1 MSTSDGSSSSGSGSS
16 SAIMAREPGEE
27 DTNDVKYESLRD
39 MSPQNIPFDTQ
50 SCCSTEVEE
59 EIHNVPSQ
67 STYNQQQ
74 QQQQQEEE
82 VIPQAEVC
90 ALELEQEAA
99 ILRSCEEEIR
109 KYIEEAAGRE
119 QAKGQRSEEP
129 GELIET
135 TANGVCQ
142 TTESNSSQKDIS
154 TSTTTQTKDPKVHAA
169 TPQQKIVMSQALPDL
184 PLEIGDHV
192 YQWRSFAGCPGVFQ
206 HHGIVVNVGLDE
218 FAEMELEIAD
228 FSCILRGPANGK
240 TKTQTNKNTDDTRIP
255 RNSNSID
262 MVTGND
268 DTSRCQGIL
277 RVYKSSSTDQKWHK
291 VHYKASVWKTS
302 LWRSGTCTCVDSD
315 PPAKVLARTYFLLEH
330 PEVLP
335 SYHIFQSN
343 CECVSV
349 FCKTGSWST
358 LQASSL
364 LSLTAAGQLKSTAT
378 LAAYAASQQITVQ
391 SPAAGVWGYLGYTTS
406 TQVSLLSTQPHLIPL
421 LAAYGVVT
429 AGGPTFVLWRCQRF
443 WEATA
448 ARLEDEFWKHAM
460 KDPDIFAHSMMHWS
474 ERHKAFEYS

>member
-1 MSTSDGSSSSGSGSS
+1 MGDMSTSGSS
-16 SAIMAREPGEE
+16 SDSSISVLAAEPEEE
-27 DTNDVKYESLRD
+27 DMKYQSLRD
-39 MSPQNIPFDTQ
+39 MSQEFLPQNPPLGSQ
-50 SCCSTEVEE
+50 SCCSTEAEE
-59 EIHNVPSQ
+59 EEATIHYRE
-67 STYNQQQ
+67 STDAS
-74 QQQQQEEE
+74 EEE
-82 VIPQAEVC
+82 EAVNNDEEENLC

-99 ILRSCEEEIR
+99 IRKSCEEEILKYLQETEGHEIMDPPAEPAVER
-109 KYIEEAAGRE
+109 KQAANSTPK
-119 QAKGQRSEEP
+119 QPQTVQHQVQQQQLAISE
-129 GELIET
+129 
-135 TANGVCQ
+135 
-142 TTESNSSQKDIS
+142 
-154 TSTTTQTKDPKVHAA
+154 
-169 TPQQKIVMSQALPDL
+169 ALPDL

-206 HHGIVVNVGLDE
+206 HHGIVVNVGRDE
-218 FAEMELEIAD
+218 LGDMELEIAD
-228 FSCILRGPANGK
+228 FSCILRTPPK
-240 TKTQTNKNTDDTRIP
+240 SRSCTRTAKDAALQQ
-255 RNSNSID
+255 SQSID
-262 MVTGND
+262 MITGREG
-268 DTSRCQGIL
+268 DTSALQGIL
-277 RVYKSSSTDQKWHK
+277 RVYKSSSSDQKWHK

-302 LWRSGTCTCVDSD
+302 LWRSGTCTCVESD
-315 PPAKVLARTYFLLEH
+315 PPAKVLARAYFLLEH

-378 LAAYAASQQITVQ
+378 LAAYVASQQVTVQ
-391 SPAAGVWGYLGYTTS
+391 SPAAGIWGYLGYTTS

-443 WEATA
+443 WEKTA
-448 ARLEDEFWKHAM
+448 ERLNEEFWKHAL

-474 ERHKAFEYS
+474 EKHKAFQGS